1 MTVEARAQRVLYQGN
16 GTAVEFPFDFAV
28 YAANQVRVV
37 TADAFGNETERAH
50 GAEFSVRLG
59 AGGVGGYAGGTV
71 VYPLSGAPLAPGEK
85 IAVLSAVPS
94 TQDKSFPNN
103 TPYFQEQIE
112 GGLDKATRLIQ
123 QLEADVAR
131 SIKVPPTSAESP
143 EDMGAELL
151 GARDEAVAAAESAG
165 SALVGAEAAR
175 DAASGEVDRAARE
188 ADRARDEADR
198 AAQAA
203 QLGAGAAN
211 LEAVWTLAEAVAAGE
226 SLDLPVTYFPGR
238 NMLHLS
244 YDGVELYRGPQYEEI
259 GEPGADALVF
269 GRADAHSP
277 GPGHGECAPG
287 PSPPTWPAMWKRRG
301 RRPKR
306 RRIGPGNPPALQ
318 EEAARDAAVSKTVAQ
333 NAAVN
338 AGEDA
343 ERADK
348 AAADAEKAALVA
360 QAAERGQGIYTVRRA
375 DCLPHCPEGFYIV
388 DPRRSGGHGQPAPGA
403 GGTRRGH
410 SGGRRLLLSPP
421 FLRAS
426 SPKSPTTRT
435 GTLKHAAADV
445 EAGCAATFNQGARQW
460 LWATTSACPCIR
472 KSAKTCIKC
481 WWKPARIRC

>member
-165 SALVGAEAAR
+165 SAL
-175 DAASGEVDRAARE
+175 
-188 ADRARDEADR
+188 
-198 AAQAA
+198 
-203 QLGAGAAN
+203 
-211 LEAVWTLAEAVAAGE
+211 
-226 SLDLPVTYFPGR
+226 
-238 NMLHLS
+238 
-244 YDGVELYRGPQYEEI
+244 
-259 GEPGADALVF
+259 
-269 GRADAHSP
+269 
-277 GPGHGECAPG
+277 
-287 PSPPTWPAMWKRRG
+287 
-301 RRPKR
+301 PKHT
-306 RRIGPGNPPALQ
+306 GNKQ
-318 EEAARDAAVSKTVAQ
+318 
-333 NAAVN
+333 
-338 AGEDA
+338 
-343 ERADK
+343 
-348 AAADAEKAALVA
+348 
-360 QAAERGQGIYTVRRA
+360 
-375 DCLPHCPEGFYIV
+375 
-388 DPRRSGGHGQPAPGA
+388 
-403 GGTRRGH
+403 
-410 SGGRRLLLSPP
+410 
-421 FLRAS
+421 
-426 SPKSPTTRT
+426 
-435 GTLKHAAADV
+435 
-445 EAGCAATFNQGARQW
+445 
-460 LWATTSACPCIR
+460 SAI
-472 KSAKTCIKC
+472 
-481 WWKPARIRC
+481 

>member
-226 SLDLPVTYFPGR
+226 SLDLPVVYFPGR

-259 GEPGADALVF
+259 GEPGADARSSAVRMRIPLV
-269 GRADAHSP
+269 
-277 GPGHGECAPG
+277 
-287 PSPPTWPAMWKRRG
+287 RG
-301 RRPKR
+301 TVMHAWAVASNVARHV
-306 RRIGPGNPPALQ
+306 
-318 EEAARDAAVSKTVAQ
+318 EEAEERAGEQADRAEDAANRAEAAADEADTARKVAQ
-333 NAAVN
+333 NAAQE
-338 AGEDA
+338 ATEQAD
-343 ERADK
+343 RADDAAVDAGRYRAEAMEAAK
-348 AAADAEKAALVA
+348 CAAASAQGRSLAAVQSAELLDRVPSGFFVVNGELV
-360 QAAERGQGIYTVRRA
+360 
-375 DCLPHCPEGFYIV
+375 LPGTIQHPLTPVDSVEAIPNMDGFF
-388 DPRRSGGHGQPAPGA
+388 
-403 GGTRRGH
+403 
-410 SGGRRLLLSPP
+410 LLAPP
-421 FLRAS
+421 FPDCPDPEPGPDEPDEPGGDDWAL
-426 SPKSPTTRT
+426 
-435 GTLKHAAADV
+435 TL
-445 EAGCAATFNQGARQW
+445 
-460 LWATTSACPCIR
+460 PCGKR
-472 KSAKTCIKC
+472 VKFV
-481 WWKPARIRC
+481 

>member
-165 SALVGAEAAR
+165 GALVGA
-175 DAASGEVDRAARE
+175 
-188 ADRARDEADR
+188 
-198 AAQAA
+198 
-203 QLGAGAAN
+203 
-211 LEAVWTLAEAVAAGE
+211 
-226 SLDLPVTYFPGR
+226 
-238 NMLHLS
+238 
-244 YDGVELYRGPQYEEI
+244 
-259 GEPGADALVF
+259 
-269 GRADAHSP
+269 
-277 GPGHGECAPG
+277 
-287 PSPPTWPAMWKRRG
+287 
-301 RRPKR
+301 
-306 RRIGPGNPPALQ
+306 
-318 EEAARDAAVSKTVAQ
+318 EAARDAAVSKTVAQ

-388 DPRRSGGHGQPAPGA
+388 DPRLIVAGTDSLPLVPVERAEDIPAADGFYLLAAVPPRVEPEEPDNPDRDPE
-403 GGTRRGH
+403 TCC
-410 SGGRRLLLSPP
+410 GRRRSR
-421 FLRAS
+421 LR
-426 SPKSPTTRT
+426 
-435 GTLKHAAADV
+435 
-445 EAGCAATFNQGARQW
+445 
-460 LWATTSACPCIR
+460 
-472 KSAKTCIKC
+472 
-481 WWKPARIRC
+481 

>member
-1 MTVEARAQRVLYQGN
+1 MTVEARAQRVLNQGN

-59 AGGVGGYAGGTV
+59 AGGVGGYACGTV

-165 SALVGAEAAR
+165 GALVGAEAAR

-259 GEPGADALVF
+259 GEPGADARSSAVRMRIPL
-269 GRADAHSP
+269 GRGTVMRAWAIASNMARHVEEARAAAETAADRA
-277 GPGHGECAPG
+277 GESARL
-287 PSPPTWPAMWKRRG
+287 A
-301 RRPKR
+301 
-306 RRIGPGNPPALQ
+306 

-388 DPRRSGGHGQPAPGA
+388 DPRLIVAGTDSLPLVPVERAEDIPAADGFYLLAAVPPRVEPEEPDNPDRDPE
-403 GGTRRGH
+403 TCC
-410 SGGRRLLLSPP
+410 GRRRSR
-421 FLRAS
+421 LR
-426 SPKSPTTRT
+426 
-435 GTLKHAAADV
+435 
-445 EAGCAATFNQGARQW
+445 
-460 LWATTSACPCIR
+460 
-472 KSAKTCIKC
+472 
-481 WWKPARIRC
+481 